1 VSEDKGERESKV
13 ATPAVL
19 QQIKDF
25 KGLNLPALK
34 GPLTTNS
41 NFPNC
46 PTSLL
51 TICARGFGEYKLL
64 KSQHY
69 ILAGAPPAIF
79 YEIIIIIQ
87 SVKWLR
93 ESEIP
98 SKIPTFFERLTGD

>member
-1 VSEDKGERESKV
+1 M
-13 ATPAVL
+13 
-19 QQIKDF
+19 
-25 KGLNLPALK
+25 
-34 GPLTTNS
+34 TNS